1 MEMVTGKN
9 EQETPGAGN
18 EGSTW
23 EAALSESVCR
33 RTDKRYSEHIKIFK
47 RFFFVLFLAKI
58 DSKRVAS
65 NLAERKDLQKDLI
78 LYSSKAVQN
87 EGLL

>member
-1 MEMVTGKN
+1 MSKRPLGQGMRDQLEK
-9 EQETPGAGN
+9 QRC
-18 EGSTW
+18 
-23 EAALSESVCR
+23 LSLSVA
-33 RTDKRYSEHIKIFK
+33 ELIKDTLSILKFL
-47 RFFFVLFLAKI
+47 RGFFFCLFLAKI